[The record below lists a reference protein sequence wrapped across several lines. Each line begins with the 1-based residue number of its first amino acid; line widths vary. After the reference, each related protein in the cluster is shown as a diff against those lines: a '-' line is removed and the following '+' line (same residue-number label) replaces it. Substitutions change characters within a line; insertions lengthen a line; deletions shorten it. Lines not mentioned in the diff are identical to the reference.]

1 MAVSHDDKTILRD
14 LGKQIAEIA
23 ALPVHK
29 EKADLWRRLNGL
41 EKVRPLV
48 LINET
53 PWPEMDVDGELAL
66 GCSDSWCRQVERG
79 LRRTLYQWRHMP
91 ADMVVEPR
99 LWCPL
104 VIHDTGFGLEEE
116 ADVASVECAG
126 AITSRH
132 FRPQITKPEDIEK
145 IKMPEVTH
153 DAEASERRYQQM
165 CEIFDGI
172 IPVKQR
178 GIAGCWFT
186 PWDELVVWWGVQEA
200 LTDLALRP
208 EMVHAAMRRL
218 VDAHLQRLNQWEEQ
232 NLLAL
237 NNGNVGAGSG
247 GFGYTDELPQ
257 PDFDPKHV
265 RPIDLW
271 GSATPQIFSEVSPE
285 MHWEFALKHEMRWL
299 ERFGL
304 TYYGCCEPLHLKM
317 GILRKI
323 PNLRKVSMSP
333 MADKAKGAEE
343 IGADY
348 VFSLKPNPA
357 VLAWDKWNP
366 DEARKNL
373 REDLDKA
380 RGCVVEVIMKDIST
394 VRHEPQRLWEW
405 CEIAMQEAENFA

>member
-1 MAVSHDDKTILRD
+1 
-14 LGKQIAEIA
+14 
-23 ALPVHK
+23 
-29 EKADLWRRLNGL
+29 
-41 EKVRPLV
+41 
-48 LINET
+48 
-53 PWPEMDVDGELAL
+53 
-66 GCSDSWCRQVERG
+66 
-79 LRRTLYQWRHMP
+79 
-91 ADMVVEPR
+91 
-99 LWCPL
+99 
-104 VIHDTGFGLEEE
+104 
-116 ADVASVECAG
+116 
-126 AITSRH
+126 
-132 FRPQITKPEDIEK
+132 
-145 IKMPEVTH
+145 VTH
-153 DAEASERRYQQM
+153 DAEASERQYQQM
-165 CEIFDGI
+165 CEIFDDV

-186 PWDELVVWWGVQEA
+186 PWDELAVWWGVQEA
-200 LTDLALRP
+200 LADLALRP
-208 EMVHAAMRRL
+208 EMVHAAMTRL
-218 VDAHLQRLNQWEEQ
+218 VDACLRRLCQWEDL

-237 NNGNVGAGSG
+237 NNGNVGTGSG
-247 GFGYTDELPQ
+247 GPGYTDELPQ

-271 GSATPQIFSEVSPE
+271 GSATPQVFSEVSPE

-333 MADKAKGAEE
+333 WADKAKGAEE

-357 VLAWDKWNP
+357 VLAWDRWNP
-366 DEARKNL
+366 DEARRTL
-373 REDLDKA
+373 REDLEKA